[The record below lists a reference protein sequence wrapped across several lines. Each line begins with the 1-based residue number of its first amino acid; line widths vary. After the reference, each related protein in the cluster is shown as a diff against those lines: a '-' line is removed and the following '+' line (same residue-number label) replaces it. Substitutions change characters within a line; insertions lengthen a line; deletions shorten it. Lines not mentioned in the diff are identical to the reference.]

1 MGIRAQDG
9 SWLDQPVDIGQI
21 FFRYYT
27 DLFSSS
33 NPPRVQEA
41 LLNIPQVVTKSMN
54 FDLVGA
60 FHEWEVVAALKQM
73 APLKALGFDGMSP
86 LFYLYFWPM
95 VDFDVTSSILSWLNT
110 GTLPS
115 PVNHTFITLIPK
127 ISSPELVSEF
137 CPISLCNV
145 LYRVFSKVPA
155 NRLKKFLP
163 TLITKNQSAFAKY
176 RLISDNI
183 IIAFETLDSMKTFK
197 SR

>member
-1 MGIRAQDG
+1 MGFRAQDG

-54 FDLVGA
+54 SDLVGA
-60 FHEWEVVAALKQM
+60 FHEWEVAAALKQM
-73 APLKALGFDGMSP
+73 APLKALDFDGMSP

-95 VDFDVTSSILSWLNT
+95 VDSDVTSSILSWLNT

-115 PVNHTFITLIPK
+115 LVNHTFITHIPK
-127 ISSPELVSEF
+127 IASPKLVSDF

-145 LYRVFSKVPA
+145 LYKIFSKVPA
-155 NRLKKFLP
+155 NCLKKFLP
-163 TLITKNQSAFAKY
+163 TLITKNQSTFAKY

>member
-1 MGIRAQDG
+1 
-9 SWLDQPVDIGQI
+9 
-21 FFRYYT
+21 
-27 DLFSSS
+27 
-33 NPPRVQEA
+33 
-41 LLNIPQVVTKSMN
+41 
-54 FDLVGA
+54 
-60 FHEWEVVAALKQM
+60 M
-73 APLKALGFDGMSP
+73 APLKALGSDGMSP
-86 LFYLYFWPM
+86 LFYQYFWPM
-95 VDFDVTSSILSWLNT
+95 VDSNVTSSILSWLNT

-127 ISSPELVSEF
+127 ISSPELVTEF

-155 NRLKKFLP
+155 NHLKKFLP